1 MDSRIAAA
9 RERLERA
16 LLARPEV
23 RLIDVG
29 RDRDTHALFLRVHL
43 APGTDPAALG
53 IPAQVGD
60 LPVQVLFAEYRLR

>member
-1 MDSRIAAA
+1 MA
-9 RERLERA
+9 RT
-16 LLARPEV
+16 ARRCFGGYGGAPEF
-23 RLIDVG
+23 RGDVG